1 MTTEQNL
8 EVIARCI
15 NQQTEMFARMMEILE
30 EQYASSKAR
39 EAEEAAHRAKLYD
52 DWDKQVGYMAESAKE
67 RLFRNLSATF
77 SSGNPCK

>member
-1 MTTEQNL
+1 MEEKL
-8 EVIARCI
+8 ERIAI
-15 NQQTEMFARMMEILE
+15 AMEQQTAMLTRMMEILE

-52 DWDKQVGYMAESAKE
+52 DWDKQVGYMAELAKE

-77 SSGNPCK
+77 SSGNSCK